1 MPASGVVCT
10 VYGQGSNPYGF
21 IKPDLSGLKWVR
33 IGTRAKPDRELVCP
47 RLASALEHKTELTQQ
62 EWDACGVKKLRHDD
76 IIKSGDF
83 YFMPAPHDDKKR
95 LIFYISSSALLRA
108 QQIKVGQ
115 RVTYAEGRCPKG
127 KCAVNIELC
136 EDSDDRSSHRSGDD
150 EGNPES
156 LEKNNNGWT
165 AEQTGSGRLFYRN
178 NRTGYT
184 TLSTPVK
191 DKSDCDSDRH
201 DDAEEQK
208 AWQHSNLCIDKTH
221 AKAGYVFAKS
231 LAKSLLSKYGI
242 TCSPV
247 EIDKRLKSFTG
258 RWYGTERMRD
268 EWNAQHAEAAAAI
281 EDANDR
287 ARRYNVRADFR
298 VSALAAMT
306 LSEALRMHQP
316 RGPGSKTAAQGRSSP
331 GLVALRGA
339 FKSDIGTVEEEAE
352 MAANAHVT
360 KEDLILD
367 ISLEPMI
374 TDAYEGSARAR
385 IPLPSVAYHERLS
398 LTHRA
403 WTQLLDLKADSALLE
418 KKMEDAG
425 KSTGGSKG
433 GGGGGGE
440 GEIQLESTFRPARR
454 RSAEEEEE
462 ERVHD
467 AHTRCMLAASIRD
480 RHKLAIAELEETLS
494 KLEALR
500 RATAVTPVTDRQLIK
515 STCGCNVCV
524 QRGRAR

>member
-1 MPASGVVCT
+1 MPTGVVSA
-10 VYGQGSNPYGF
+10 VYGKGSNPYGF

-33 IGTRAKPDRELVCP
+33 IAKPDGRELFCP
-47 RLASALEHKTELTQQ
+47 KLASALEHKTELTQQ

-95 LIFYISSSALLRA
+95 LIFYISSGTLLRA
-108 QQIKVGQ
+108 KQSKVGQ
-115 RVTYAEGRCPKG
+115 RVTYAEGRGPKG
-127 KCAVNIELC
+127 KCAVNIELY
-136 EDSDDRSSHRSGDD
+136 EDSGDSSSHQSDND
-150 EGNPES
+150 EVNHES
-156 LEKNNNGWT
+156 LVKNNVWT

-178 NRTGYT
+178 KRTGYT
-184 TLSTPVK
+184 TLSNPVK
-191 DKSDCDSDRH
+191 DDSGKH
-201 DDAEEQK
+201 EDAEEEE
-208 AWQHSNLCIDKTH
+208 AWQHSKTR
-221 AKAGYVFAKS
+221 AKAGYALAQS

-258 RWYGTERMRD
+258 RWYGTEHMRD
-268 EWNAQHAEAAAAI
+268 EWNAQHAEAAAAF
-281 EDANDR
+281 EDLNDR
-287 ARRYNVRADFR
+287 SRRYNVRADFR

-306 LSEALRMHQP
+306 LSEALRLRQP
-316 RGPGSKTAAQGRSSP
+316 RDPGPKTAARGRSSP

-339 FKSDIGTVEEEAE
+339 FKSAIGTVEEEAE

-374 TDAYEGSARAR
+374 TDAYEGSAQAR

-403 WTQLLDLKADSALLE
+403 WTQVLDLKANSALLK

-425 KSTGGSKG
+425 KCIGSRRG
-433 GGGGGGE
+433 EGGE
-440 GEIQLESTFRPARR
+440 GEVHLESTLRPARR

-467 AHTRCMLAASIRD
+467 ARTHCMLAASIRD
-480 RHKLAIAELEETLS
+480 RHKLAIA
-494 KLEALR
+494 KLF
-500 RATAVTPVTDRQLIK
+500 
-515 STCGCNVCV
+515 
-524 QRGRAR
+524 